1 MGRRA
6 AEGFPGRRLAP
17 GGGPAA
23 QRRAPRK
30 ERTVVPSPRQR
41 GLSKPECSVRNSG
54 LVSSVRLPAPDAPRE
69 RSVSPKQMR
78 TGPGTRDPQ
87 PEGGRRGPAPRSSRS
102 QSGCRPPSSSR
113 SPPRLAPAVLNVSP
127 PSPSIPFSFSP
138 SFLGR
143 PRRNSESSHRISAC
157 VLKSPVRLIFH
168 LKLCI
173 LFYILNIL
181 VLSFLPLK
189 ILERTTKRAISLKQR
204 RASIGED
211 VEKSGCEPGQPL

>member
-1 MGRRA
+1 M
-6 AEGFPGRRLAP
+6 
-17 GGGPAA
+17 
-23 QRRAPRK
+23 
-30 ERTVVPSPRQR
+30 
-41 GLSKPECSVRNSG
+41 
-54 LVSSVRLPAPDAPRE
+54 
-69 RSVSPKQMR
+69 
-78 TGPGTRDPQ
+78 
-87 PEGGRRGPAPRSSRS
+87 
-102 QSGCRPPSSSR
+102 PPSKLL
-113 SPPRLAPAVLNVSP
+113 PL
-127 PSPSIPFSFSP
+127 SPSSCPRFTECFSSP
-138 SFLGR
+138 SSLGR